1 MIKIIPRPNLP
12 DARQLKPMEM
22 NNLHFRPKAVSDL
35 STKSE

>member
-22 NNLHFRPKAVSDL
+22 NNLHFRPKAVSDV
-35 STKSE
+35 KNKP